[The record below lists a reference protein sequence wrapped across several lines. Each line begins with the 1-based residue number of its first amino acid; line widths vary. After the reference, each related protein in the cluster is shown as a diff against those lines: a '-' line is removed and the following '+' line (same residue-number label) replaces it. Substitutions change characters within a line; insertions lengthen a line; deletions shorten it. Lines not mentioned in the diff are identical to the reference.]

1 MHVSSFTVVP
11 VIDLMGGLVVHARAG
26 ERDRYRPLS
35 GSRLVASAEPLS
47 VVEALLALH
56 SFPALYLADLDAI
69 RGRGDHLALLRGLG
83 ERHPELSLWVDA
95 GIGTERRLHELLAIP
110 GVRPVLGTES
120 QSDVRLLEQGR
131 SLAPDRILL
140 SLDWRGEEALDPAGL
155 GEHPDLWP
163 EDVIVMTLGRVGT
176 GSGPDLARLE
186 EVRDVAGSTRR
197 VWAAGGVRGLEDLLL
212 LRERGIAGALVAT
225 ALHDGRL
232 DRTAL
237 VRLAESAL

>member
-1 MHVSSFTVVP
+1 M
-11 VIDLMGGLVVHARAG
+11 VHARAG

-35 GSRLVASAEPLS
+35 GSRLVASAEPVS

-56 SFPALYLADLDAI
+56 SFPALYVADLDAI
-69 RGRGDHLALLRGLG
+69 RDRGDHLALLYDLG
-83 ERHPELSLWVDA
+83 ERHPELSLWIDA
-95 GIGTERRLHELLAIP
+95 GIATEAWLRELLAIP
-110 GVRPVLGTES
+110 GLRPVLGSES
-120 QSDVRLLEQGR
+120 QRDPDLLER
-131 SLAPDRILL
+131 ACALAPDRVLL

-155 GEHPDLWP
+155 GEHPELWP

-186 EVRDVAGSTRR
+186 EVREVAGSTRR

-212 LRERGIAGALVAT
+212 LREHGIAGALVAT

-232 DRTAL
+232 DRGAL
-237 VRLAESAL
+237 ARLAGSAL

>member
-1 MHVSSFTVVP
+1 MPSFTVVP
-11 VIDLMGGLVVHARAG
+11 VVDLMDGLVVHARAG
-26 ERDRYRPLS
+26 ERDRYRPLAS
-35 GSRLVASAEPLS
+35 SKLAASAEPVA

-56 SFPALYLADLDAI
+56 PFCALYIADLDAI
-69 RGRGDHLALLRGLG
+69 RGRGAQSALLA
-83 ERHPELSLWVDA
+83 ELATRFPQLDFWVDA
-95 GIGTERRLHELLAIP
+95 GIATETRLRELLAVP
-110 GVRPVLGTES
+110 GLRPVLGSES
-120 QSDVRLLEQGR
+120 QEDPKLLER
-131 SLAPDRILL
+131 ASALAPGRILL

-163 EDVIVMTLGRVGT
+163 EEVIVMTLGRVGT

-186 EVRDVAGSTRR
+186 KVRDVAGSTRR

-232 DRTAL
+232 DRGAL
-237 VRLAESAL
+237 ARLAGSAL